1 MREHA
6 KRTDHATMRE
16 SDKVGSD
23 LVAFVDF
30 EFFRDTLLY
39 DEYVTAQGKCC
50 RHQRGQPTVI
60 ATISVIECLCAS
72 PVLHLRH
79 RHDLDDLD
87 PPAGHHLQVGMTL
100 AE

>member
-1 MREHA
+1 MREDA

-23 LVAFVDF
+23 PVAFVDF

-50 RHQRGQPTVI
+50 RHQRVTD
-60 ATISVIECLCAS
+60 CDRDN
-72 PVLHLRH
+72 LRH
-79 RHDLDDLD
+79 
-87 PPAGHHLQVGMTL
+87 
-100 AE
+100 